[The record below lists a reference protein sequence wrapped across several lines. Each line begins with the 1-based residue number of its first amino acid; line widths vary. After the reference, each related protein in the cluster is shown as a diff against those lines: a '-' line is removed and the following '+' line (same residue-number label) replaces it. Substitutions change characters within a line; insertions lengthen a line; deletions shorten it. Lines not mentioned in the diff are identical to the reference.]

1 MKLCVTP
8 CDIKG
13 EIGAIAS
20 KSYAH
25 RAIICAA
32 LADEKTSL
40 YIRETSKDID
50 ATLSCIKA
58 MGAEVICDDRT
69 YHITPI
75 TKKEKRCI
83 LDASESGSTLRFLIP
98 VAAAL
103 GINAEFKGFGR
114 LPERPLHP
122 IINLLKEKGIEF
134 SGDSLPFEINGKL
147 SPGEFKIA
155 GDISSQFISGLMFA
169 LSYLS
174 GESTINLTSRLE
186 SKAYVDMTIDV
197 LSKFGAE
204 IKENSAGY
212 IVKGKGF
219 LTSPKEYI
227 IEGDWSNAAFFI
239 VGGALSGDISLS
251 GLNINSK
258 QSDKKILDILK
269 LAGADISCEDNEIH
283 IKKSKLKPFCFD
295 FSECPDIFPIA
306 GILACGAEGKTT
318 LSGAKRLRIK
328 ESDRIEATKKLILDL
343 GGRAEDTEDSLIIHG
358 KGFLNGGE
366 VSSFNDHR
374 IAMSAIIASLIC
386 KNSVILEG
394 AEAIDKSYPDF
405 ISHFES
411 LGGKINV
418 I

>member
-1 MKLCVTP
+1 MKLSVTP

-32 LADEKTSL
+32 LADDKTSL

-58 MGAEVICDDRT
+58 MGAEIIQIGKT

-75 TKKEKRCI
+75 VKTENKCLLNAK
-83 LDASESGSTLRFLIP
+83 ESGSTLRFLIP

-103 GINAEFKGFGR
+103 GINAEFKGSGR
-114 LPERPLHP
+114 LPERPLFP
-122 IINLLKEKGIEF
+122 IINLLREKDINI
-134 SGDSLPFEINGKL
+134 SADALPFEISGKL
-147 SPGEFKIA
+147 SSGDFQIA

-169 LSYLS
+169 LSYLL
-174 GESTINLTSRLE
+174 GESAINLTSKLE

-204 IKENSAGY
+204 VEENSAGY
-212 IVKGKGF
+212 IIKGKGL
-219 LTSPKEYI
+219 LTSPKEYV

-239 VGGALSGDISLS
+239 VGGALAGDISIS
-251 GLNINSK
+251 GLDTGSN

-269 LAGADISCEDNEIH
+269 LAGADTIIQNNKLH
-283 IKKSKLKPFCFD
+283 IIKNRLKPFEYD

-306 GILACGAEGKTT
+306 GVLACGAEGKTI

-328 ESDRIEATKKLILDL
+328 ESDRILATKKLILNL
-343 GGRAEDTEDSLIIHG
+343 GGYAEDTEDSLIIHG
-358 KGFLNGGE
+358 NGFLRGGN

-386 KNSVILEG
+386 KDNVILDG
-394 AEAIDKSYPDF
+394 AEAINKSYPDF

-411 LGGKINV
+411 LGGKTNV

>member
-8 CDIKG
+8 CDIRG

-40 YIRETSKDID
+40 YIKETSKDID

-58 MGAEVICDDRT
+58 MGAEVVCKDKT

-75 TKKEKRCI
+75 TKKQNKCL

-98 VAAAL
+98 VAASL
-103 GINAEFKGFGR
+103 GINAEFKGAGR
-114 LPERPLHP
+114 LPERPLFP
-122 IINLLKEKGIEF
+122 IINLLKEKGIKF
-134 SGDSLPFEINGKL
+134 SGDFLPFEMSGNL
-147 SPGEFKIA
+147 SSGDFQIA

-174 GESTINLTSRLE
+174 GDSTISLTSKLE

-204 IKENSAGY
+204 IKETSSGY
-212 IVKGKGF
+212 IIKGKGF
-219 LTSPKEYI
+219 LRTPKEYI

-239 VGGALSGDISLS
+239 VGGALSGDISVS
-251 GLNINSK
+251 GLDINSK

-269 LAGADISCEDNEIH
+269 LAGADISTQDNKLH
-283 IKKSKLKPFCFD
+283 IKKNILKPFNFD

-306 GILACGAEGKTT
+306 GVLACYAEGKTT

-328 ESDRIEATKKLILDL
+328 ESDRIQATKNLIQSL
-343 GGRAEDTEDSLIIHG
+343 GGYAEDTEDSLIIHG
-358 KGFLNGGE
+358 KGYLQGGE

-386 KNSVILEG
+386 KDNVIIDG

-411 LGGKINV
+411 LGGKTNV

>member
-13 EIGAIAS
+13 KIEAIAS

-32 LADEKTSL
+32 LADKETSL
-40 YIRETSKDID
+40 YIKETSKDID

-58 MGAEVICDDRT
+58 MGAEVVCEGKT
-69 YHITPI
+69 YRITPVHI
-75 TKKEKRCI
+75 KEKCI

-98 VAAAL
+98 VAASL
-103 GINAEFKGFGR
+103 GINAEFKGSGR
-114 LPERPLHP
+114 LPERPMHP
-122 IINLLKEKGIEF
+122 IINLLKEKGMNF
-134 SGDSLPFEINGKL
+134 SGDLLPFEINGKL
-147 SPGEFKIA
+147 SSGDYEIA

-169 LSYLS
+169 LSHLS
-174 GESTINLTSRLE
+174 GESTIKLTSKLE

-204 IKENSAGY
+204 IEENSSGY
-212 IVKGKGF
+212 IIKGKKF
-219 LTSPKEYI
+219 LTSPKEYTV
-227 IEGDWSNAAFFI
+227 EGDWSNAAFFI
-239 VGGALSGDISLS
+239 VAGALSGDIIVN
-251 GLNINSK
+251 GLDTDSK

-269 LAGADISCEDNEIH
+269 LAGADIDCQNNKIN
-283 IKKSKLKPFCFD
+283 IKKSKLLPFSFD

-306 GILACGAEGKTT
+306 AVLACGAEGKTI

-328 ESDRIEATKKLILDL
+328 ESDRILATKKLILDL
-343 GGRAEDTEDSLIIHG
+343 GGYAEDTEDSLIIHG
-358 KGFLNGGE
+358 KGFLQGGKA
-366 VSSFNDHR
+366 SSFNDHR

-386 KNSVILEG
+386 KNNVILEG

-411 LGGKINV
+411 LGGKTNV